1 MRKKEPR
8 RARNERVRAL
18 SVDSRGSR
26 TSRGGVSV
34 RMRRAYLSGS
44 VSLTRGRGGV
54 ASLRLAAP
62 RSGVARERVPRWRG
76 RAEPQPPRVP
86 GARKHNPTGTRDARE
101 RALGARG
108 GARDAHNAA
117 RGLTAALA
125 AVERGLKRP
134 RGVRHRE
141 RAGESRHGRSGSGG
155 RVLSPV
161 AFARRP
167 VACAPLVSV
176 ARVRARGR
184 TSAASACDELPL
196 GAAAQPSSDARR
208 GFTPGLRNRRDWT
221 LIFWIA
227 FTRSSARRSDEAARG
242 TDERPDEV
250 SLSFT
255 FKGTP
260 RSAPIFPAFPY
271 ASLRARASPA
281 IGSSTQRAAV
291 QNAAAPTCELRGR
304 GCHACAH
311 RVGRRKAAIASRRG
325 AFRREGPR
333 RSKSRKAASR
343 SAWE

>member
-1 MRKKEPR
+1 MR
-8 RARNERVRAL
+8 V
-18 SVDSRGSR
+18 
-26 TSRGGVSV
+26 
-34 RMRRAYLSGS
+34 RRAYLSGS

-155 RVLSPV
+155 RVLSPG

-227 FTRSSARRSDEAARG
+227 SRDRPDGPMKRRAVPMNDRTMFRFLSLSKGHLGQRQFFPLSHTRRS
-242 TDERPDEV
+242 ERV
-250 SLSFT
+250 
-255 FKGTP
+255 
-260 RSAPIFPAFPY
+260 
-271 ASLRARASPA
+271 
-281 IGSSTQRAAV
+281 
-291 QNAAAPTCELRGR
+291 
-304 GCHACAH
+304 
-311 RVGRRKAAIASRRG
+311 RVR
-325 AFRREGPR
+325 P
-333 RSKSRKAASR
+333 
-343 SAWE
+343 

>member
-1 MRKKEPR
+1 MRLMTKET
-8 RARNERVRAL
+8 ERFAGR
-18 SVDSRGSR
+18 SDHGSR
-26 TSRGGVSV
+26 TRGGGEKSAFRENRSFRSGLGEPSPREEPEKEKRELSLDGLRVTTARGGVSV
-34 RMRRAYLSGS
+34 RVRAAYLSGS
-44 VSLTRGRGGV
+44 VPLTRGRGGV

-62 RSGVARERVPRWRG
+62 RAGVARERVPRWRG

-141 RAGESRHGRSGSGG
+141 RAGESRHGLSGSGG
-155 RVLSPV
+155 RILSPG

-208 GFTPGLRNRRDWT
+208 GFIPGLRNRRDWT

-227 FTRSSARRSDEAARG
+227 LTRSTAR
-242 TDERPDEV
+242 
-250 SLSFT
+250 
-255 FKGTP
+255 
-260 RSAPIFPAFPY
+260 
-271 ASLRARASPA
+271 
-281 IGSSTQRAAV
+281 
-291 QNAAAPTCELRGR
+291 
-304 GCHACAH
+304 
-311 RVGRRKAAIASRRG
+311 
-325 AFRREGPR
+325 
-333 RSKSRKAASR
+333 
-343 SAWE
+343 